1 MTANTFSIRRIA
13 STALAVFLILILWGL
28 FAFLPVTYK
37 DWIDAFRPAA
47 LHWQNPYFDPGLIF
61 NPPWIFPFLHPLALL
76 PPRFGAGLLMLLSL
90 VVVALYVGSP
100 KKLLIVV
107 IAAPMSTL
115 FTLGQLDALLL
126 VGLMLPG
133 WAGVPFLLAKP
144 QGVILTLLNRKRR
157 NRHTLIAIIVI
168 LLVSVAGW
176 GFWWQNIIGFAPN
189 QTVNMS
195 LFPYSLLI
203 TLPLL
208 YFGWKNESDGLLA
221 LASLSLMPY
230 FMITS
235 TLPAIAALIEETD
248 NWRWWALIIVVSW
261 IHLLAV
267 RGVF

>member
-1 MTANTFSIRRIA
+1 
-13 STALAVFLILILWGL
+13 
-28 FAFLPVTYK
+28 
-37 DWIDAFRPAA
+37 
-47 LHWQNPYFDPGLIF
+47 
-61 NPPWIFPFLHPLALL
+61 
-76 PPRFGAGLLMLLSL
+76 MLLSL

-221 LASLSLMPY
+221 MASLSLMPY